1 MYRLLTKLEIE
12 WLLSKFF
19 LVFVCLWTSMP
30 SHSIN
35 TQKPEERGQYLAIFT
50 EQGWSMKELLPIWKE
65 NAIFLRNTAD
75 IIPSEQD
82 SYVYSAQLASHSS
95 MFGIS
100 CLHIAGLCRHT
111 ITIITEFGIQG
122 VLGAV
127 KVSCYPEIGHF
138 LIQKR
143 LRPKTFPDFCLPGSP
158 MLFFFLFFFRHEG
171 IFNCHCNTRRA
182 MVRPRS
188 NRLLRVHLCNCD
200 YHQYLPLHGIF
211 EKQIFSW
218 PQYLP
223 DSSDGGSR
231 CDISV
236 SYLLYYRDKEPGDT
250 DKQTGL

>member
-1 MYRLLTKLEIE
+1 MKQAVNLYRPFGWIIPFLKVKSISQCFQGAVTHFVKLCELIMYRLLTKLEIE

-50 EQGWSMKELLPIWKE
+50 EQGWSMKELLPIRKE

-82 SYVYSAQLASHSS
+82 SYIYSAQLASHSLR
-95 MFGIS
+95 FGIS

-158 MLFFFLFFFRHEG
+158 MLFFFLFFF
-171 IFNCHCNTRRA
+171 
-182 MVRPRS
+182 
-188 NRLLRVHLCNCD
+188 
-200 YHQYLPLHGIF
+200 
-211 EKQIFSW
+211 
-218 PQYLP
+218 
-223 DSSDGGSR
+223 
-231 CDISV
+231 
-236 SYLLYYRDKEPGDT
+236 
-250 DKQTGL
+250 